1 MGTNDTDGGWRR
13 AFARRGGYF
22 VCLAGFV
29 LTLAA
34 FYPGVM
40 APDSIDQWAQG
51 HAWDFYEAHPP
62 VMSALWGL
70 LDRVW
75 PGPAGMLVLH
85 NALFWGAAALF
96 WRLTRDRSPSL
107 ALAFAAFGF
116 MPQVLAHLGSVWKDV
131 GLGASLLLASA
142 LLYGAGRGGRRFF
155 LFAACPL
162 LFYGYG
168 VRLNAAPAVLPL
180 ALWSGFVACRL
191 FPRLAARA
199 QSFRLLPVMLG
210 LAYFFILTAA
220 VTLTSRALTGGR
232 TLYVY
237 QQIMLHDLAAVSKE
251 TGRTQFPEY
260 ITRSEEFS
268 AERVSEQYSTEWI
281 NTLIYGEPPPLR
293 LTFNPEEVRSLRA
306 AWWRAVSQNKAAYL
320 AHRWAIFRNLTGL
333 GTPYV
338 YKSFNPSTGQNN
350 PPQFRQTPN
359 ALTRALTSYFFLFS
373 NSPLFRGF
381 LWILLCLALAYF
393 SLRLRLSGD
402 LGAVFALSSSGLLYA
417 AAYFF
422 VTPSSDFRYLWWTVL
437 AATAS
442 AILFALHLAGHR
454 ELLRASREPREA

>member
-1 MGTNDTDGGWRR
+1 M
-13 AFARRGGYF
+13 A
-22 VCLAGFV
+22 AGFD
-29 LTLAA
+29 LA
-34 FYPGVM
+34 
-40 APDSIDQWAQG
+40 
-51 HAWDFYEAHPP
+51 
-62 VMSALWGL
+62 L
-70 LDRVW
+70 LDRVLA
-75 PGPAGMLVLH
+75 GPAPMLLLH
-85 NALFWGAAALF
+85 NLLFWGAAALF
-96 WRLTRDRSPSL
+96 WRLTRERSHAL
-107 ALAFAAFGF
+107 ALCFAAFGF

-131 GLGASLLLASA
+131 SLGASLLLASA
-142 LLYGAGRGGRRFF
+142 LLYGAGRGGRRFL

-180 ALWSGFVACRL
+180 ALWSGFVACRV

-199 QSFRLLPVMLG
+199 ASFRLLPVLLG
-210 LAYFFILTAA
+210 LAYFVALTAA
-220 VTLTSRALTGGR
+220 VTLTSRALTHGR

-251 TGRTQFPEY
+251 TGRPEFPDY
-260 ITRSEEFS
+260 ITRADYFS

-293 LTFNPEEVRSLRA
+293 LSFNPEEIRSLRA
-306 AWWRAVSQNKAAYL
+306 AWWRAVWHNKAAYL
-320 AHRWAIFRNLTGL
+320 SHRWAVFRNLTGL

-381 LWILLCLALAYF
+381 LYILACLALAYF
-393 SLRLRLSGD
+393 SLRLRLAGD

-417 AAYFF
+417 SAYFF
-422 VTPSSDFRYLWWTVL
+422 VAPSSDFRYLWWTVL
-437 AATAS
+437 AATVS
-442 AILFALHLAGHR
+442 AVLFALHLYEHR
-454 ELLRASREPREA
+454 GLLRARPPPPAA